1 VTDRLPGA
9 GSSGAEASGDD
20 ASGATLNRS
29 ILDAAHEAFVSMDAA
44 GRIVD
49 WNRAA
54 QRTFGYG
61 RDDVLGREL
70 AETIIPERFRQVHR
84 EGLQRFL
91 HTGERHILDERVE
104 LSAIHHDGYEFPV
117 EMTIACARPGSAG
130 DADDAGA
137 AAGAAGELTFH
148 AFLRDISE
156 RHLSEQVLRAMQS
169 VTTAM
174 ARADTPQEA
183 LEALLERLGQDMG
196 WDIGAFWAV
205 ADDGALDLV
214 AGWASGR
221 VDASEFERLSRQLRL
236 EPGAGLPG
244 QALQRREPV
253 WIGDYAADP
262 GMLRARAAR
271 TAGLRSAIC
280 VPATREGEVVGIIEF
295 FCAEL
300 RLRDRSVV
308 GALTTVGGHIGELL
322 GVLDARHALV
332 RRLETLALTDQ
343 LTGLPNRRAW
353 EDTVARELARA
364 ARDGLPVCVA
374 VLDLDRFKR
383 YNDDRGHLAGDG
395 LLSQAAEAWRSE
407 LRGGDVLARYG
418 GDEFAA
424 LIPGRALDTAVVVVE
439 RLRRAGPHPCTC
451 SAGVAMWDGAETATD
466 LFGRADAALYVA
478 KQSGGNQLAAAG
490 P

>member
-1 VTDRLPGA
+1 
-9 GSSGAEASGDD
+9 
-20 ASGATLNRS
+20 
-29 ILDAAHEAFVSMDAA
+29 
-44 GRIVD
+44 
-49 WNRAA
+49 
-54 QRTFGYG
+54 
-61 RDDVLGREL
+61 
-70 AETIIPERFRQVHR
+70 
-84 EGLQRFL
+84 
-91 HTGERHILDERVE
+91 
-104 LSAIHHDGYEFPV
+104 
-117 EMTIACARPGSAG
+117 
-130 DADDAGA
+130 
-137 AAGAAGELTFH
+137 
-148 AFLRDISE
+148 
-156 RHLSEQVLRAMQS
+156 
-169 VTTAM
+169 
-174 ARADTPQEA
+174 
-183 LEALLERLGQDMG
+183 MG
-196 WDIGAFWAV
+196 WDVGAFWAV

-214 AGWASGR
+214 AGWAGGR

-280 VPATREGEVVGIIEF
+280 VPATRAGDVVGIIEF

-300 RLRDRSVV
+300 RLRDPSVV
-308 GALTTVGGHIGELL
+308 GALATVGSHIGELL
-322 GVLDARHALV
+322 GVLEERHALV

-364 ARDGLPVCVA
+364 TRDGLPVCVA

-383 YNDDRGHLAGDG
+383 YNDDRGHLAGDE

-439 RLRRAGPHPCTC
+439 RLRRAGARPCTC
-451 SAGVAMWDGAETATD
+451 SAGVAMWDGAESATD

-478 KQSGGNQLAAAG
+478 KQSGGDQLAAAG